1 MSKDISRT
9 DALSGPKAVDGVFR
23 AVRSALFGVA
33 LVSLLVNVLM
43 LTGPLYMLQ
52 VYDRVLASGSVPT
65 LLVISGFAL
74 VLYAV
79 FGLLEG
85 LRSRI
90 LSRIGQ
96 RIDARLSG
104 LAFVVSSRLPL
115 RLGAGAAKLR
125 PVQDLDAVR
134 TFMSGPGPSAI
145 FDLPW
150 MPVYFALLFL
160 FHPLLGWLAI
170 GAAVLICILIGLNEA
185 TSRKPVSEAARAS
198 SRRAAVEEAGRRNAE
213 ALGAMAM
220 EGALMQRWERENE
233 AFLDVQRRAQ
243 DWSGFFAT
251 AIKTVRF
258 LLQSAVLGLGAWL
271 SILHEVSPG
280 VVIAGSI
287 LTSRALAPVEQ
298 AVGHW
303 RSFAAARLGRR
314 RLREVFAKLADA
326 ETERLELPLPQRA
339 LAVEHLACGPAGMN
353 RPVVQGVAFE
363 LAAGDGLGI
372 IGPSGSGK
380 STLARAL
387 VGLAPPL
394 HGAVRLDGAELSQ
407 WPPARRG
414 RIIGYLPQDVQLFD
428 GTVTENIARFEPGA
442 DAEAV
447 IEAARMA
454 DIHDFVIGLP
464 EGYNTLIGSEGMM
477 LSGGQQQRIALA
489 RALFRKPFLVVLDEP
504 NSNLDSDGEAA
515 LTRAIREI
523 RAAGCIVVVIAH
535 RPSAIA
541 AVDKVLC
548 LRDGRMAAFGPK
560 EEVLKRV
567 VAPVP
572 QSGVA

>member
-1 MSKDISRT
+1 M
-9 DALSGPKAVDGVFR
+9 DGVFR

-33 LVSLLVNVLM
+33 LVSLLVNLLM

-104 LAFVVSSRLPL
+104 LAFIVSSRLPL

-170 GAAVLICILIGLNEA
+170 GGAVLICILIGLNEA

-271 SILHEVSPG
+271 AILHEVSPG

-298 AVGHW
+298 AVAHW

-326 ETERLELPLPQRA
+326 DMERLELPLPQR
-339 LAVEHLACGPAGMN
+339 
-353 RPVVQGVAFE
+353 
-363 LAAGDGLGI
+363 GL
-372 IGPSGSGK
+372 
-380 STLARAL
+380 
-387 VGLAPPL
+387 
-394 HGAVRLDGAELSQ
+394 
-407 WPPARRG
+407 
-414 RIIGYLPQDVQLFD
+414 
-428 GTVTENIARFEPGA
+428 TV
-442 DAEAV
+442 
-447 IEAARMA
+447 
-454 DIHDFVIGLP
+454 
-464 EGYNTLIGSEGMM
+464 
-477 LSGGQQQRIALA
+477 
-489 RALFRKPFLVVLDEP
+489 
-504 NSNLDSDGEAA
+504 
-515 LTRAIREI
+515 
-523 RAAGCIVVVIAH
+523 
-535 RPSAIA
+535 
-541 AVDKVLC
+541 
-548 LRDGRMAAFGPK
+548 
-560 EEVLKRV
+560 
-567 VAPVP
+567 
-572 QSGVA
+572 

>member
-1 MSKDISRT
+1 MRKDTSRT
-9 DALSGPKAVDGVFR
+9 DSLAGPTAVDGVFR

-33 LVSLLVNVLM
+33 LVSLLVNLLM

-74 VLYAV
+74 VLYTV

-104 LAFVVSSRLPL
+104 LAFIVSSRLPL

-170 GAAVLICILIGLNEA
+170 GGAVLICILIGLNEA

-258 LLQSAVLGLGAWL
+258 LLQSAVLGVGAWL
-271 SILHEVSPG
+271 AILHEVSPG

-298 AVGHW
+298 AVAHW

-326 ETERLELPLPQRA
+326 DMERLELPLPQRG
-339 LAVEHLACGPAGMN
+339 LTVEHLACGPAGMN

-414 RIIGYLPQDVQLFD
+414 RIVGYLPQDVQLFD
-428 GTVTENIARFEPGA
+428 GTVTENIARFEP
-442 DAEAV
+442 DVEAEAV

-454 DIHDFVIGLP
+454 DIHDFVTGLP

-560 EEVLKRV
+560 DEVLKRV

>member
-1 MSKDISRT
+1 M
-9 DALSGPKAVDGVFR
+9 DGVFR

-33 LVSLLVNVLM
+33 LVSLLVNLLM

-74 VLYAV
+74 VLYTV

-104 LAFVVSSRLPL
+104 LAFIVSSRLPL
-115 RLGAGAAKLR
+115 RLGASAAKLR

-170 GAAVLICILIGLNEA
+170 GGAVLICILIGLNEA

-233 AFLDVQRRAQ
+233 AFLGVQRRAQ

-271 SILHEVSPG
+271 AILHEVSPG

-339 LAVEHLACGPAGMN
+339 LTVEHLASAPAGMN

-414 RIIGYLPQDVQLFD
+414 RIVGYLPQDVQLFD
-428 GTVTENIARFEPGA
+428 GTVTENIARFEP
-442 DAEAV
+442 DVEAEAV

-454 DIHDFVIGLP
+454 DIHDFVTGLP

>member
-1 MSKDISRT
+1 MT
-9 DALSGPKAVDGVFR
+9 QAPAGATVVDRVFR

-33 LVSLLVNVLM
+33 LVSLLVNLLM
-43 LTGPLYMLQ
+43 LTGPVYMLQ

-74 VLYAV
+74 LLYAV

-96 RIDARLSG
+96 RIDAQLSG
-104 LAFVVSSRLPL
+104 LAFAISSRLPL
-115 RLGAGAAKLR
+115 RMGAGAAKLR

-134 TFMSGPGPSAI
+134 TFMSGPGPAAI

-170 GAAVLICILIGLNEA
+170 GGAVLICILIGLNEA
-185 TSRKPVSEAARAS
+185 TSRKPATEAARAA
-198 SRRAAVEEAGRRNAE
+198 SRRASVEEAGRRNAE

-220 EGALMQRWERENE
+220 DGPLVQRWERENE

-251 AIKTVRF
+251 GIKTVRF

-271 SILHEVSPG
+271 AILGEVTPG

-298 AVGHW
+298 AVAQW
-303 RSFAAARLGRR
+303 RPFAAARLGRR
-314 RLREVFAKLADA
+314 RLREVFAQLSEPDV
-326 ETERLELPLPQRA
+326 ERLELPLPQRS
-339 LAVEHLACGPAGMN
+339 LTVEQLACGPAGVP
-353 RPVVQGVAFE
+353 RPVVQGVALE
-363 LAAGDGLGI
+363 LSAGDGLGI

-387 VGLAPPL
+387 VGLVPPL
-394 HGAVRLDGAELSQ
+394 HGSVRLDGAELSQ
-407 WPPARRG
+407 WAPARRG

-428 GTVTENIARFEPGA
+428 GTVAENIARFDPDAE
-442 DAEAV
+442 AEAV

-454 DIHDFVIGLP
+454 DIHDFATGLP
-464 EGYNTLIGSEGMM
+464 DGYNTLIGSEGMV

-515 LTRAIREI
+515 LTRAIREM
-523 RAAGCIVVVIAH
+523 RNAGCIVVVIAH
-535 RPSAIA
+535 RPSAIS

-560 EEVLKRV
+560 DEVLKRV